1 MCCVTGAWAQEP
13 SPINV
18 TSVSPEP
25 SDGWMYY
32 NEEIPSQVTVTL
44 DSPEFTVKKV
54 GLEINWTQTVDLGT
68 EVCTVDGNVITVN
81 VPDDYR
87 DNAVVDVRIYAED
100 ADGNPVVYNDWSEG
114 VSIRL
119 SYQLDPNFRPES
131 VEPADYSSVESLSEM
146 TLYFPS
152 EVASIEESTEVNV
165 VDENW
170 ATVSTGKPSLD
181 PSNPKAVKITFSP
194 ALTDAG
200 QYIVYVPS
208 MMVYKDESRSF
219 YNPDLEYV
227 YTVTGSG
234 EEPAEPV
241 VVSGFN
247 PAPYSST
254 EKYND
259 ELPSKIEL
267 AMSGADFTVSK
278 VEVAS
283 DYGEYTAIE
292 TYVVDDNM
300 VTLNIDQS
308 YITDHTAL
316 NVKIYATDNATGEA
330 IVYGDMTKQCIRADY
345 EIDPDASSSAYEPE
359 SVEPADGSEV
369 ASLYEIRLK
378 FAATIGRV
386 DNSLEVSVVDESGAP
401 VATGTAKTDPWAM
414 SDVIITLDKNITEP
428 GTYTV
433 NIPEGL
439 VGKDYYMTETTPDLS
454 YTYTVTGATT
464 EVAKVESVD
473 PEPCNEVGTYVD
485 KMPATVTVT
494 MSSEDFTVDQYGVK
508 VQYDAGGGFMMSSML
523 QDYTVD
529 GKTITINVPEKY
541 QNMNLFMILIQ
552 AKASDGTPITYM
564 NESQIVLTYETQVQ
578 AEVESVDP
586 MPYIVGGDYSTELPT
601 EITVTMSNENFTLD
615 PDRGVVADIGGMLSP
630 LDYTIE
636 DGNKIVIT
644 VNPSVYNGSSLTVMV
659 NATSANGEP
668 IVYNDELE
676 QCIYLYY
683 EVAPN
688 TYVPV
693 EVDPADGST
702 VEVLDQVRLVFA
714 EGRTPLFFNEEYNEN
729 GNIVVNDE
737 SGETVAT
744 GTMSWDSGMGVDIII
759 TLDKEIVKS
768 GTYTL
773 VIPERAFTPDY
784 NYNMYNPELKY
795 TFVVDGTADGISG
808 IKVNADGTVKV
819 YTLDGVYVGEGQ
831 ASEVLGK
838 LAKGIYIVNGTK
850 VAVK

>member
-1 MCCVTGAWAQEP
+1 MCCVTGAWAQE
-13 SPINV
+13 SSISV
-18 TSVSPEP
+18 TEVTPEP
-25 SDGWMYY
+25 WMDAY
-32 NEEIPSQVTVTL
+32 NEAIPSQVQVTL
-44 DSPEFTVKKV
+44 DSEDFTVQKV
-54 GLEINWTQTVDLGT
+54 TVTPNYLNAVELDASAWSVSGSVITINIPEEQQNCVNLTVNIYA
-68 EVCTVDGNVITVN
+68 VDG
-81 VPDDYR
+81 
-87 DNAVVDVRIYAED
+87 E
-100 ADGNPVVYNDWSEG
+100 GNKIVHNDFILGE
-114 VSIRL
+114 SIRL
-119 SYQLDPNFRPES
+119 DYAIDPYTLVPET
-131 VEPADYSSVESLSEM
+131 VEPGDFSEVESLSEIK
-146 TLYFPS
+146 LHFADN
-152 EVASIEESTEVNV
+152 VAEISAYATANV
-165 VDENW
+165 IDENW
-170 ATVSTGKPSLD
+170 ITVAEGVSSID
-181 PSNPKAVKITFSP
+181 PNDPKTVIVTITP
-194 ALTDAG
+194 ALTEPG
-200 QYIVYVPS
+200 QYTVFIPEQAY
-208 MMVYKDESRSF
+208 YANEAHTQ
-219 YNPDLEYV
+219 YNPELPYT

-234 EEPAEPV
+234 SEEPAEPV
-241 VVSGFN
+241 VVKDFN

-254 EKYND
+254 DKYND
-259 ELPSKIEL
+259 ELPSTIEL

-292 TYVVDDNM
+292 TYVVEDNM

-345 EIDPDASSSAYEPE
+345 EIDPNASSSAYEPE

-454 YTYTVTGATT
+454 YTYTVTGATV

-586 MPYIVGGDYSTELPT
+586 MPYFSGGDYSTELPT

-615 PDRGVVADIGGMLSP
+615 PDRGVVADVGGMLSP
-630 LDYTIE
+630 LDYTIV

-644 VNPSVYNGSSLTVMV
+644 VNPSVYNGASLTVMV
-659 NATSANGEP
+659 YATSANGEP

-784 NYNMYNPELKY
+784 NYNTYNPELKY

>member
-1 MCCVTGAWAQEP
+1 
-13 SPINV
+13 
-18 TSVSPEP
+18 
-25 SDGWMYY
+25 
-32 NEEIPSQVTVTL
+32 
-44 DSPEFTVKKV
+44 
-54 GLEINWTQTVDLGT
+54 
-68 EVCTVDGNVITVN
+68 
-81 VPDDYR
+81 
-87 DNAVVDVRIYAED
+87 
-100 ADGNPVVYNDWSEG
+100 
-114 VSIRL
+114 
-119 SYQLDPNFRPES
+119 
-131 VEPADYSSVESLSEM
+131 
-146 TLYFPS
+146 
-152 EVASIEESTEVNV
+152 
-165 VDENW
+165 
-170 ATVSTGKPSLD
+170 
-181 PSNPKAVKITFSP
+181 
-194 ALTDAG
+194 
-200 QYIVYVPS
+200 
-208 MMVYKDESRSF
+208 
-219 YNPDLEYV
+219 
-227 YTVTGSG
+227 
-234 EEPAEPV
+234 
-241 VVSGFN
+241 
-247 PAPYSST
+247 
-254 EKYND
+254 
-259 ELPSKIEL
+259 
-267 AMSGADFTVSK
+267 
-278 VEVAS
+278 
-283 DYGEYTAIE
+283 
-292 TYVVDDNM
+292 
-300 VTLNIDQS
+300 
-308 YITDHTAL
+308 
-316 NVKIYATDNATGEA
+316 
-330 IVYGDMTKQCIRADY
+330 
-345 EIDPDASSSAYEPE
+345 
-359 SVEPADGSEV
+359 
-369 ASLYEIRLK
+369 
-378 FAATIGRV
+378 
-386 DNSLEVSVVDESGAP
+386 
-401 VATGTAKTDPWAM
+401 
-414 SDVIITLDKNITEP
+414 
-428 GTYTV
+428 
-433 NIPEGL
+433 
-439 VGKDYYMTETTPDLS
+439 
-454 YTYTVTGATT
+454 
-464 EVAKVESVD
+464 
-473 PEPCNEVGTYVD
+473 
-485 KMPATVTVT
+485 
-494 MSSEDFTVDQYGVK
+494 
-508 VQYDAGGGFMMSSML
+508 
-523 QDYTVD
+523 
-529 GKTITINVPEKY
+529 
-541 QNMNLFMILIQ
+541 MNLFMILIQ

-586 MPYIVGGDYSTELPT
+586 MPYIVGGDYSAELPT

-615 PDRGVVADIGGMLSP
+615 PDRGVVADIKGILSP

-729 GNIVVNDE
+729 GNIVVKDE